1 MGDVI
6 EAMSTD
12 LTKMTSMNNSR
23 ISFIE
28 RLTSE
33 ADIYYNKQVEDEQA
47 VLIAKCQNLM
57 KRTKEKAKK
66 AKQKKDEN
74 LNLPW

>member
-1 MGDVI
+1 MRIARCVLN
-6 EAMSTD
+6 SFNSK
-12 LTKMTSMNNSR
+12 KMRFYR

-28 RLTSE
+28 RLTSD
-33 ADIYYNKQVEDEQA
+33 ADVYYNKQVEEEQT

>member
-1 MGDVI
+1 
-6 EAMSTD
+6 
-12 LTKMTSMNNSR
+12 LTRMTSMNNNR

-28 RLTSE
+28 KLTSD
-33 ADIYYNKQVEDEQA
+33 ADVYYNKQVEEEQA
-47 VLIAKCQNLM
+47 VLIVKCQNLM
-57 KRTKEKAKK
+57 KRTKEKAKR